1 MRGSPSPEGL
11 TCLELAEEQ
20 AGDVEAKVGCL
31 RNTMGRSDSLKTN
44 PESVALLIRRLLPE
58 APSRLRVLQFLGNSV
73 NLAHNENHESW
84 GLRAAAGL
92 LRLNVGNIEV
102 ITIFPRLIH
111 IVLDGSTIPEDLRT
125 KPGINW
131 DQAGRGKSLYKSV
144 ASSVACDFSPRLSRV
159 VLPLVR
165 DSHIK
170 LLSCAAETRR
180 HPRTLVGHS
189 EAAVI
194 AISKVIGCMLP
205 QPGYVQRVGG
215 HGSQPRPQ
223 PDGTAGAAPR
233 G

>member
-1 MRGSPSPEGL
+1 
-11 TCLELAEEQ
+11 
-20 AGDVEAKVGCL
+20 
-31 RNTMGRSDSLKTN
+31 MGRSDSLKTN

-73 NLAHNENHESW
+73 NWAHNENPESW
-84 GLRAAAGL
+84 GLTAAAGL

-102 ITIFPRLIH
+102 MTIYPQLIH
-111 IVLDGSTIPEDLRT
+111 TVLDGSAVPEDLRT

-131 DQAGRGKSLYKSV
+131 GQAGRGKSLYKSV

-159 VLPLVR
+159 VLPLVS
-165 DSHIK
+165 DSHVK

-194 AISKVIGCMLP
+194 AVSVVIGCMLP
-205 QPGYVQRVGG
+205 QPGYVQRVVD
-215 HGSQPRPQ
+215 HGSQP